1 MKNSVLGGDTIQ
13 FVLAAN
19 CLAGDIIN
27 VGAAMSG
34 VAQNSGSI
42 GDTIAVKLRGVFTL
56 PKTTSL
62 VITIGDEVY
71 FNTGTGKVTK
81 TKTDKCLGVAWASA
95 LTNDTTIQV
104 LLVPKRGEQNAA
116 ESQTAYISPIK
127 PTSNTSAIAG
137 SFADLPAA
145 RTAVNTLQ
153 TEVEARLDAIET
165 KIDALTAALI
175 ASGQMA
181 AS

>member
-1 MKNSVLGGDTIQ
+1 MKNYVLGGDTIQ

-27 VGAAMSG
+27 IGAAMSG
-34 VAQNSGSI
+34 VAMNSGST

-62 VITIGDEVY
+62 VITAGDEVY

-81 TKTDKCLGVAWASA
+81 TKTDKCLGVAWQSA
-95 LTNDTTIQV
+95 LTNDTTIEV
-104 LLVPKRGEQNAA
+104 LLVPKRGEQGLETAQAAFVAQIATVNA
-116 ESQTAYISPIK
+116 T
-127 PTSNTSAIAG
+127 
-137 SFADLPAA
+137 DLP
-145 RTAVNTLQ
+145 TAEALANQNKATVN
-153 TEVEARLDAIET
+153 
-165 KIDALTAALI
+165 ALLTSLI
-175 ASGQMA
+175 NAGVMA